1 MSRKTNLATIE
12 RDRNLR
18 TERREKAKVE
28 ANALELRRAE
38 TLTLA
43 SIRGEEI
50 DDPPIKR
57 GERTKPM
64 RRMSGLM
71 WLKSKAK
78 LTDDQYAAGM
88 RYGACYRMA
97 KGEAAIKSILNDDIK
112 GGDGPDIMRAAE
124 KAAQARC
131 KLQAY
136 RGQLNHSNALV
147 RACDAVCGEEW
158 TPRECSADGH
168 AAGRLEAVLLVAL
181 DMLAGEAGST
191 AYGDEKKG

>member
-1 MSRKTNLATIE
+1 MSRRTNLQTIE

-28 ANALELRRAE
+28 ANALELRRTE

-43 SIRGEEI
+43 TIRGEEI
-50 DDPPIKR
+50 DAPPVKR

-71 WLKSKAK
+71 WLRTKGR
-78 LTDDQYAAGM
+78 LTDDQYAAGQ

-97 KGEAAIKSILNDDIK
+97 RGEAAIKSILNDDIR

-131 KLQAY
+131 KLRAY
-136 RGQLNHSNALV
+136 RGQLNQSDALV

-181 DMLAGEAGST
+181 DMLADAAGSG
-191 AYGDEKKG
+191 ARG